1 MFLKRTIQGLQ
12 IMFMGCPVP
21 SSEKRNWRHHSI
33 EKSQTICHTYCLM
46 TQKNVYPRNMPDWLP
61 AKGTGHPRMFNGND
75 PRPAYQHANRYP
87 SAAEH
92 NRIACRKTLCK
103 NKCSGCSSSSA
114 TSVDKLQT
122 SICHIHSGGL
132 GRVRQKHV

>member
-1 MFLKRTIQGLQ
+1 
-12 IMFMGCPVP
+12 
-21 SSEKRNWRHHSI
+21 
-33 EKSQTICHTYCLM
+33 
-46 TQKNVYPRNMPDWLP
+46 MPDWLP
-61 AKGTGHPRMFNGND
+61 AKGTRHPRMFNGND

-103 NKCSGCSSSSA
+103 NTCSGCSSSSA
-114 TSVDKLQT
+114 TIVDKLQT

-132 GRVRQKHV
+132 GRVRQKHVWNIGNMSTTREVLRFPKEGGNPPHVRL